1 MLGEHWI
8 YKLFTCYLNIH
19 VRNYAG
25 KPLESGFFAR
35 LTSYEYG
42 LTVYSGLLLLEIT
55 EIVRA
60 PRLAKKIF
68 LALI

>member
-42 LTVYSGLLLLEIT
+42 LTVYSGLLLLFT
-55 EIVRA
+55 DL
-60 PRLAKKIF
+60 PF
-68 LALI
+68 